1 VQCSKI
7 TTNRG
12 QRRVLE
18 KLLLEA
24 QAKLKKD
31 EEDHQKNLS
40 TNQTEPLRKAASKTV
55 ASLGAQGVA
64 CDEARR
70 MAVNFATL
78 PELLRK
84 PSP

>member
-1 VQCSKI
+1 M
-7 TTNRG
+7 
-12 QRRVLE
+12 LE

-55 ASLGAQGVA
+55 ASLGDKKDHA
-64 CDEARR
+64 
-70 MAVNFATL
+70 
-78 PELLRK
+78 
-84 PSP
+84 

>member
-1 VQCSKI
+1 VRLLWNVLSDDRTLSTTVQCSKI

-55 ASLGAQGVA
+55 ASLGDKKDHA
-64 CDEARR
+64 
-70 MAVNFATL
+70 
-78 PELLRK
+78 
-84 PSP
+84 